1 MKNAARLLL
10 PLLASLIVRLEIT
23 APAAAVVAAPV
34 ATSYSEMAVVVPQER
49 PETTSVT
56 GGTEDQQNLVTWALE
71 QYESAGLDLPILQ
84 IHLHSGTSPCKGNSG
99 LFSSGSS
106 PWRIT
111 LCTDERMVFLHEI
124 GHAWSD
130 FNLTETERAEFVEQR
145 GMESWNDP
153 ETSWRYRGSE
163 DAANTLAWGLVE
175 DPIDGMLPD
184 GPLAQ
189 KNQAFRL
196 LTGIDSPRIVTG
208 SM

>member
-34 ATSYSEMAVVVPQER
+34 ATSHSEMAVVVPQER

-130 FNLTETERAEFVEQR
+130 PAARAQL
-145 GMESWNDP
+145 G
-153 ETSWRYRGSE
+153 
-163 DAANTLAWGLVE
+163 
-175 DPIDGMLPD
+175 
-184 GPLAQ
+184 
-189 KNQAFRL
+189 
-196 LTGIDSPRIVTG
+196 
-208 SM
+208 